1 MSILGRP
8 ANDDM
13 VEGYLDGFKDH
24 RNHLP
29 ESLANRSAS
38 YVHGWMNGRD
48 DRTGNPRSTFHEIMR
63 RANEAM
69 AIDDMARGL

>member
-1 MSILGRP
+1 MRSERP

-24 RNHLP
+24 REHLP

-38 YVHGWMNGRD
+38 YVHGWLNGRD
-48 DRTGNPRSTFHEIMR
+48 DRMRNPRSSARDLREL
-63 RANEAM
+63 ADEAM
-69 AIDDMARGL
+69 DEDDKARIP